1 MGQPNDGFDTQ
12 ERLTWAEEALRAAA
26 AATATTSGGQVSPD
40 LVEPDGWRWRV
51 LRDLQQLSDAVRRDY
66 ARARSGQRRQAWES
80 RFGGPVATGGGAAAG
95 SVVSAVGAGLI
106 KSSAL
111 IGWVV
116 VVLGVLLAIAGSVF
130 SANSYVRNRSQAL
143 RFSRLLRDIWDFAY
157 LVLPTASPADAFT
170 QLSAIRTEWETA
182 GG

>member
-1 MGQPNDGFDTQ
+1 M
-12 ERLTWAEEALRAAA
+12 
-26 AATATTSGGQVSPD
+26 VST
-40 LVEPDGWRWRV
+40 
-51 LRDLQQLSDAVRRDY
+51 
-66 ARARSGQRRQAWES
+66 
-80 RFGGPVATGGGAAAG
+80 VA
-95 SVVSAVGAGLI
+95 AGLI

-130 SANSYVRNRSQAL
+130 SANNRCATGVRHCASHPV
-143 RFSRLLRDIWDFAY
+143 RDIWDFAY

-170 QLSAIRTEWETA
+170 QLGAIHTEWEPA